1 MNLNLK
7 QTQYIGRFAPS
18 PTGPLHFGSLVTATA
33 SYLDAKANQGDWL
46 IRMEDI
52 DQQRE
57 VPGAAKDILQTL
69 ASFGFEWQGE
79 VLYQSQR
86 QPLYAEY
93 LQHLLNAKLA
103 YPCSCSRKQVQL
115 AARCGP
121 EGPVYPGTCRAG
133 TRGKKPRSWRLQVND
148 TPIAFE
154 DTIQGPQRQKISE
167 AVGDFVLKRADGFFA
182 YQLAVVVDDALQ
194 GVTHIVRGAD
204 LLDSTPRQIFLQQQL
219 GFSPP
224 AYAHIPVATY
234 ANGAKLSKQNRAQPV
249 KYADTA
255 AVLMRVLQFLGLHP
269 PSEFAS
275 AALADIWQWA
285 ELHWQINNVV
295 KTRQQ
300 VSAELP

>member
-7 QTQYIGRFAPS
+7 ESHYIGRFAPS

-33 SYLDAKANQGDWL
+33 SYLDSKANQGSWL
-46 IRMEDI
+46 IRIEDI
-52 DQQRE
+52 DKQRE
-57 VPGAAKDILQTL
+57 VLGAADDILQTL

-79 VLYQSQR
+79 VIYQSSR
-86 QPLYAEY
+86 QALYAEQ
-93 LQHLLNAKLA
+93 LQHLLNNKLA

-115 AARCGP
+115 SARQGP
-121 EGPVYPGTCRAG
+121 EGPIYPGTCRTG
-133 TRGKKPRSWRLQVND
+133 NTGEKPRSWRLQVND
-148 TPIAFE
+148 TPIKFE
-154 DTIQGPQRQKISE
+154 DVIQGPQQQILSE

-219 GFSPP
+219 GFSTPS
-224 AYAHIPVATY
+224 YAHIPVATY
-234 ANGAKLSKQNRAQPV
+234 ANGDKLSKQNRAQPV
-249 KYADTA
+249 KHSDTA

-269 PSEFAS
+269 PSDFAT
-275 AALADIWQWA
+275 AELPEIWQWA
-285 ELHWQINNVV
+285 ITHWQINNVV

>member
-1 MNLNLK
+1 MNTNK
-7 QTQYIGRFAPS
+7 QNPHYIGRFAPS

-33 SYLDAKANQGDWL
+33 SYLDAKANQGHWI

-52 DQQRE
+52 DEHRE
-57 VPGAAKDILQTL
+57 VPGAATDILQTL
-69 ASFGFEWQGE
+69 ESFGFEWQGE
-79 VLYQSQR
+79 VVYQGQR
-86 QPLYAEY
+86 QAIYADTLQY
-93 LQHLLNAKLA
+93 LLSEKSA
-103 YPCSCSRKQVQL
+103 YPCSCSRKQIQL
-115 AARCGP
+115 SARQGL
-121 EGPVYPGTCRAG
+121 EGAIYPGTCRQGITGEKA
-133 TRGKKPRSWRLQVND
+133 RSWRLQVND
-148 TPIAFE
+148 SPILF
-154 DTIQGPQRQKISE
+154 DDFIQGQQQQILSD

-194 GVTHIVRGAD
+194 DITHIVRGAD

-219 GFSPP
+219 GFSTP

-234 ANGAKLSKQNRAQPV
+234 ANGDKLSKQNRAQPV

-285 ELHWQINNVV
+285 ELNWHINNVV

-300 VSAELP
+300 VSVELP